1 MRKTHLAGLT
11 AAVLGLA
18 MINVATAQQ
27 DNDTKNANSNNQN
40 ANRDASRRQ
49 TIRGWVAGVTV
60 EDEMFIDTRN
70 NRAVAAEMT
79 LLTVVGSPARGNQ
92 DRSDA
97 SGNRNAGADRDNNRD
112 RNDRNSDQANNAGA
126 NNRRRHNVYMLSVTP
141 RTKVRLANSGDD
153 ANRDATNRNN
163 ANQDAANQNAANKND
178 ANKNDANRNAANR
191 NDANRNDNDDQGTEV
206 VIAQLE
212 VGDRIEITANLRDDA
227 NSGANAGNANAG
239 ARARHG
245 RHRIFFGDA
254 VEINIMGDQGGYRG
268 DADNNRGRGR
278 DRDGDNNQD
287 RGNNQDRDAQKKDK
301 DTDR

>member
-1 MRKTHLAGLT
+1 MRKMHLAGLT

-18 MINVATAQQ
+18 TINVATAQQ
-27 DNDTKNANSNNQN
+27 DNDTKNANRNNQN

-60 EDEMFIDTRN
+60 EDEMFIDTRT

-97 SGNRNAGADRDNNRD
+97 SGNRNAGADRDNDRD

-153 ANRDATNRNN
+153 ANRNATNRS
-163 ANQDAANQNAANKND
+163 DANQNAANR
-178 ANKNDANRNAANR
+178 NDANRNAANR
-191 NDANRNDNDDQGTEV
+191 NEANRNDNDDQGTEV

-212 VGDRIEITANLRDDA
+212 VGDRVEITANLREDV
-227 NSGANAGNANAG
+227 NTGANAGNANAG

-245 RHRIFFGDA
+245 RHRIYFGDA
-254 VEINIMGDQGGYRG
+254 VEINILADQGGYRG
-268 DADNNRGRGR
+268 DADSNRDNNRGRGR
-278 DRDGDNNQD
+278 DRDGDNNRD
-287 RGNNQDRDAQKKDK
+287 RDNNQDRDAQKKDR